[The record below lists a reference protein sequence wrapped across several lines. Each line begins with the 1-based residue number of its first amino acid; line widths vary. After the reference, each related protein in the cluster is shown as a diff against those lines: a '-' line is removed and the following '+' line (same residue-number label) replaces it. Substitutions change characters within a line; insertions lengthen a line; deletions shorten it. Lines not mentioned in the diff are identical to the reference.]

1 MQIVRDRTVV
11 AVKQVMS
18 IIRLAGIVNQSNVR
32 FVVTM
37 LTVHQIKLLEQTQVN
52 IFVNVILDMKEI
64 QTLNVL
70 ISMSVLGAWKHEK
83 YSNIYIFFTWFW
95 FSGLWA
101 SIILISAG
109 FSTIRNARIR
119 SDHILAFV
127 RTDFWKI
134 I

>member
-1 MQIVRDRTVV
+1 MRDRTVV

-70 ISMSVLGAWKHEK
+70 ISMSVLGA
-83 YSNIYIFFTWFW
+83 
-95 FSGLWA
+95 
-101 SIILISAG
+101 
-109 FSTIRNARIR
+109 
-119 SDHILAFV
+119 
-127 RTDFWKI
+127 
-134 I
+134 

>member
-70 ISMSVLGAWKHEK
+70 ISMSVLGA
-83 YSNIYIFFTWFW
+83 
-95 FSGLWA
+95 
-101 SIILISAG
+101 
-109 FSTIRNARIR
+109 
-119 SDHILAFV
+119 
-127 RTDFWKI
+127 
-134 I
+134 

>member
-18 IIRLAGIVNQSNVR
+18 IIRLAEIVNQSNVR

-70 ISMSVLGAWKHEK
+70 ISMSVLGA
-83 YSNIYIFFTWFW
+83 
-95 FSGLWA
+95 
-101 SIILISAG
+101 
-109 FSTIRNARIR
+109 
-119 SDHILAFV
+119 
-127 RTDFWKI
+127 
-134 I
+134 